1 MSRSEERL
9 YELLPA
15 VYRQRDFELGSPLH
29 DLLQI
34 IGEQVQ
40 IVEDDIAQLYENW
53 FIETCQ
59 DWVVPYI
66 GDLIGYQPARETGD
80 GSADDRGRNRI
91 LIPRREVAN
100 TIRYRRRKGALSLLE
115 LLARDV
121 AGWPARA
128 VEFHRLLAGT
138 QGLDHRREAPAA
150 MIDLRDNAS
159 LALVDTPFDR
169 AAHTA
174 DIRRGGSQRS
184 TGHFNLSNVGL
195 FVWRL
200 KSMSITRAPAY
211 CLEEAGTHC
220 YTFNVLGIDTQLFS
234 KPDPEG
240 DPTAIADE
248 LNVPTPIRRGAL
260 EVREYAQERGK
271 TSDRS
276 YGPSKSLMIW
286 RLRSDKPADDEAVP
300 IDHII
305 PADLTDWA
313 YRPSPGDVAVDPV
326 LGRIAFAPGHG
337 PDRGVRV
344 SYHDGFSA
352 NMGGG
357 EYRRTVR
364 GGARRRPEPA
374 APTMKG
380 AAARQPADSAQVA
393 AARAH
398 CVPLRYRLGK
408 SDAAGSA
415 DGVEPDYTSFADA
428 LAQWEADAP
437 DDAIIEILD
446 SDIYEEQ
453 IEIELKNRRLE
464 IRAASGVRPVL
475 RLVDRR
481 AGRPDAMAVTAEQGG
496 ELRLDGVLI
505 VGRGLEIKGDLS
517 DLIIRHST
525 LVPGW
530 SLRHDCEPHRPMEPS
545 ITLDNVGPI
554 AGGDQYAA
562 QAAPPSDSPHRHCRV
577 LIEHSIVGSIRVIQD
592 EVAEDPVTIRICDS
606 VLDSTK
612 GDIEAVDAPGAQ
624 LAHATLTVIRST
636 VIGRV
641 LTHAIALAED
651 SIFCNEVH
659 VARRQ
664 IGCVRFCYV
673 APGSRTPRRFNC
685 QPDLAVGDLGGE
697 AKAAA
702 ELGVRPRFNSTR
714 YGASTYCQLALACP
728 AEIARGASDLSEMGA
743 YHDLYQAA
751 RLDNLRARVEEFVP
765 AGTDA
770 GIIIVT

>member
-1 MSRSEERL
+1 MSRSEEPL
-9 YELLPA
+9 YTLLPA

-29 DLLQI
+29 DLLQV

-40 IVEDDIAQLYENW
+40 IVEDDIGQLYENW

-66 GDLIGYQPARETGD
+66 GDLIGYQPARDTGD

-115 LLARDV
+115 QLARDI
-121 AGWPARA
+121 AGWPART
-128 VEFHRLLAGT
+128 VEFHRLIAST
-138 QGLDHRREAPAA
+138 QGLDHRRESPAA
-150 MIDLRDNAS
+150 MIDLRDPVS
-159 LALVDTPFDR
+159 LALVDTPFDQ
-169 AAHTA
+169 AAHTV
-174 DIRRGGSQRS
+174 DIRRGGSLRS

-200 KSMSITRAPAY
+200 QSMSMTRAPAY

-234 KPDPEG
+234 KPDPEA
-240 DPTAIADE
+240 DPTTIADE

-260 EVREYAQERGK
+260 EVREYGKERGK
-271 TSDRS
+271 ASDKY

-286 RLRSDKPADDEAVP
+286 KLRSDAPGDDEPVP
-300 IDHII
+300 IDRII
-305 PADLTDWA
+305 PADLTGWT
-313 YRPSPGDVAVDPV
+313 YRPNPGDVAVDPV
-326 LGRIAFAPGHG
+326 LGRIAFAPGHS
-337 PDRGVRV
+337 PDRGIRV
-344 SYHDGFSA
+344 SYHYGFSA

-374 APTMKG
+374 SSTKKG
-380 AAARQPADSAQVA
+380 AARPPADSAHVA
-393 AARAH
+393 AAHAH

-408 SDAAGSA
+408 SDAASSA
-415 DGVEPDYTSFADA
+415 DGGEPDYTSFADA

-453 IEIELKNRRLE
+453 IEIALQTRRLE
-464 IRAASGVRPVL
+464 IRGASGVRPVL

-481 AGRPDAMAVTAEQGG
+481 AGRPDAMAVTAEGG
-496 ELRLDGVLI
+496 ELRLDGIVI

-554 AGGDQYAA
+554 AGNAYAENA
-562 QAAPPSDSPHRHCRV
+562 TPPSDSPHRPCRV
-577 LIEHSIVGSIRVIQD
+577 VIEHSIVGSIRVIQD
-592 EVAEDPVTIRICDS
+592 EVTGDPVTIRICDS
-606 VLDSTK
+606 ILDSTK
-612 GDIEAVDAPGAQ
+612 GDLEAVDAPGAQ
-624 LAHATLTVIRST
+624 YAHATLSVIRST

-651 SIFCNEVH
+651 SIFCDEVR

-685 QPDLAVGDLGGE
+685 QPDLAVGDSKGE
-697 AKAAA
+697 ATAAA

-714 YGASTYCQLALACP
+714 YGASTYCQLALSCP
-728 AEIARGASDLSEMGA
+728 PEIARGASDLSEMGA
-743 YHDLYQAA
+743 FHDLYQSA